1 MARSIPAQ
9 RPGPPKARQVPR
21 APLPARGVTSYDGA
35 SRTSSEGAIPPSSL
49 LRAHAPD
56 QIPPRDFGCP
66 SSTGSLQ
73 VVVSPC
79 CKMALPD
86 VISARL
92 SLDAWTLSAAVYQM
106 LLPITSPAPSA
117 FPQSPWVG
125 YPQRSTQR
133 LQSGGDFAVAVIP
146 SCSGLEVCCHP
157 GRSHRRVQTR
167 GSCGVY
173 VRAEHRSLPSCAS
186 DMLAVRTGN

>member
-1 MARSIPAQ
+1 MAESPFASSGRYPSERSVCRSLGQCYPTLIAPTDSCA
-9 RPGPPKARQVPR
+9 RPRPSGPLCLR
-21 APLPARGVTSYDGA
+21 
-35 SRTSSEGAIPPSSL
+35 SSC
-49 LRAHAPD
+49 
-56 QIPPRDFGCP
+56 Q
-66 SSTGSLQ
+66 SLQ
-73 VVVSPC
+73 VVTSPC
-79 CKMALPD
+79 CDEALPD

-92 SLDAWTLSAAVYQM
+92 SLDAWTLSAAVCQM
-106 LLPITSPAPSA
+106 HLPITSPAPSA

-125 YPQRSTQR
+125 YPQRSTQQ